1 MTLRRILL
9 REGAS
14 EIVWYVR
21 AKWLWL
27 WWGPFCFS
35 QSSPQPRHLGCKSW
49 RWRSWWWW
57 WWWWWGTSSWEV
69 YCERSE
75 NCKIWLLRM
84 PNLDFA
90 NFWTTQHPRQ
100 RSLALINLCLCPA
113 RGSTNWLNQ
122 SFGQIWGAPFTI
134 YSSGYPNTNTNLT
147 KTKSAATYWQVFPLG
162 SDRFLSTDESAHP
175 CQLPF
180 NLY

>member
-1 MTLRRILL
+1 MGWEGENAAKVRAKKWACKNLSDSEKDTSER
-9 REGAS
+9 GAS
-14 EIVWYVR
+14 EIVWSVR

-27 WWGPFCFS
+27 WWGSFCFS

-57 WWWWWGTSSWEV
+57 WWWWWGTSSWQV

-100 RSLALINLCLCPA
+100 RSLALINLWLCPA

-122 SFGQIWGAPFTI
+122 SFGQIWEAPFTI
-134 YSSGYPNTNTNLT
+134 YGSGYPNTYDDMTIDL
-147 KTKSAATYWQVFPLG
+147 K
-162 SDRFLSTDESAHP
+162 
-175 CQLPF
+175 
-180 NLY
+180 